1 MPEGGDRVIHI
12 IAWMMAIKQE
22 ADRQIIRMLQ
32 ALPPQTRAEEVRWIH
47 QQLKEEGTWTN

>member
-1 MPEGGDRVIHI
+1 MIHI